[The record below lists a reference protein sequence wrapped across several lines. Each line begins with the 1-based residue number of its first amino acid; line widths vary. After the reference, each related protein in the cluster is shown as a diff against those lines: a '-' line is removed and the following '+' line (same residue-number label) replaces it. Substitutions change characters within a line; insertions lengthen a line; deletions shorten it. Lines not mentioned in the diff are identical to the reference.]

1 MQILNQ
7 LYANSKPITA
17 RIVMCIFL
25 RLARIFFEFIYSI
38 SSGHPLG
45 YDSSGLVKAKL
56 SKVLHY
62 IVTFI
67 IFLFLDSFWK
77 PRQKKCN
84 KKSLRKY
91 NSRKP
96 SILTGLI

>member
-7 LYANSKPITA
+7 LYSNSKPITA

-38 SSGHPLG
+38 SSGHPLS

-56 SKVLHY
+56 SKVLHH
-62 IVTFI
+62 IETFI
-67 IFLFLDSFWK
+67 FFLFFDSFWK
-77 PRQKKCN
+77 PRQKIVIN
-84 KKSLRKY
+84 KV
-91 NSRKP
+91 
-96 SILTGLI
+96 

>member
-1 MQILNQ
+1 
-7 LYANSKPITA
+7 
-17 RIVMCIFL
+17 MCIFL

-56 SKVLHY
+56 SKVFHH
-62 IVTFI
+62 IETFI
-67 IFLFLDSFWK
+67 FFLFFDSFWK

-91 NSRKP
+91 NSGKP
-96 SILTGLI
+96 SILPGLI

>member
-1 MQILNQ
+1 
-7 LYANSKPITA
+7 
-17 RIVMCIFL
+17 MCIFL

-45 YDSSGLVKAKL
+45 YDSSRLVKAKL
-56 SKVLHY
+56 SKVLHH

-67 IFLFLDSFWK
+67 FFLFFDSFWK

-84 KKSLRKY
+84 KKSFRKY
-91 NSRKP
+91 NSGKP
-96 SILTGLI
+96 GILPGLI

>member
-7 LYANSKPITA
+7 LYSNSKPITA
-17 RIVMCIFL
+17 RIVM
-25 RLARIFFEFIYSI
+25 ARIFFEFIYSI

-56 SKVLHY
+56 SKVLHH

-67 IFLFLDSFWK
+67 FFLFFDSFWK

-84 KKSLRKY
+84 KKV
-91 NSRKP
+91 
-96 SILTGLI
+96 